1 MWWWF
6 QRPNLKTNKSWNG
19 QIGFN
24 SQYFQ
29 SLQLNILCLYTW
41 RPCKLEEIIQWAKLH
56 KPINLKLCFDLTS
69 WGAEKSN
76 SDLLKR
82 VICLCHNQLKIRHFS
97 FLKNLVTKLVVC
109 ATDDATTFKMKK
121 KTEMKWKMD
130 FFRFKQNWDLYLLK
144 DTILS
149 NISLLR

>member
-121 KTEMKWKMD
+121 KLKWKMD